1 MTNPQIFIQG
11 IIKTWWLWAPA
22 LIGILW
28 TGLSEA
34 VNKKWDKKNDR
45 S

>member
-1 MTNPQIFIQG
+1 MTNPQIFIAG
-11 IIKTWWLWAPA
+11 IIKTWRLWSPA

-34 VNKKWDKKNDR
+34 VNEKMGQKA
-45 S
+45 